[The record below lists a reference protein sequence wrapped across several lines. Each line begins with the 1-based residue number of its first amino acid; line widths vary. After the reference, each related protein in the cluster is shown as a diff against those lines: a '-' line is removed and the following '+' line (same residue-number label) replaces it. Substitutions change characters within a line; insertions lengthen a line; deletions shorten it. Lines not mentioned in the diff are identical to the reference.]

1 MAYIPFDKMK
11 SLREA
16 AKNGDARARKI
27 IIMQMNDE
35 DFGSLLDQY
44 FAKPETPNKA
54 GETSKTEQ
62 MVNKEISPGTVEDN
76 DIADPK
82 LKKFLEYNDVKK
94 GDVDYES
101 TIEAYYQEFPK
112 ARPGVNLETKA
123 TNTDVVLPND
133 EDDGSSIYGDED
145 EEIKDDESKT
155 IIPSA
160 AQKHMKEE
168 GLEASSEEKDTID
181 FLIEDEYEAIDGY
194 DKAISKIMRIDLGD
208 AVKKGVIADLE
219 EIRRDEFEHVEKL
232 KRIKASINKKEE
244 KEEVI
249 QPESIEGAM

>member
-82 LKKFLEYNDVKK
+82 LKKFLEYNGVKK

-112 ARPGVNLETKA
+112 ARPGANLETKA

-145 EEIKDDESKT
+145 EEIKDDVKFDSPTQHHVQET
-155 IIPSA
+155 VA
-160 AQKHMKEE
+160 T
-168 GLEASSEEKDTID
+168 EEKNDIFDKLMGEEID
-181 FLIEDEYEAIDGY
+181 AIRSY
-194 DKAISKIMRIDLGD
+194 DDAILKVMDSGQYNDNE
-208 AVKKGVIADLE
+208 KKGIIAKLE
-219 EIRRDEFEHVEKL
+219 EIKHDEREHWEEL
-232 KRIKASINKKEE
+232 KRLKENSIKKEE
-244 KEEVI
+244 NGLVE
-249 QPESIEGAM
+249 

>member
-35 DFGSLLDQY
+35 DFGSLLDEY
-44 FAKPETPNKA
+44 FTKQPKEEKPIATSTP
-54 GETSKTEQ
+54 
-62 MVNKEISPGTVEDN
+62 IIEDN
-76 DIADPK
+76 DITDPK
-82 LKKFLEYNDVKK
+82 LKKFLEYNGVKK